1 MAICARTKKN
11 ITMFSVYKS
20 RGFFPFG
27 DGRLSLQAVFAFA
40 TVHNPT
46 GSLDL
51 GVALDLFSFFSPLNL
66 SYSMGPFELLPNL

>member
-11 ITMFSVYKS
+11 IIMFSVYKS
-20 RGFFPFG
+20 QGFFPFG

-51 GVALDLFSFFSPLNL
+51 GVALDLFSSPLNL
-66 SYSMGPFELLPNL
+66 SYTMGPFELLPNL